1 MNRTWTRTS
10 AWLAAI
16 VVAHL
21 VISLIH
27 GAAHSGAAVFLS
39 PAGNLFVWLVI
50 LAGPLAG
57 LIVQRLAG
65 AVGAWLVAVTMAG
78 SCVFGIV
85 NHFVL
90 ESADHV
96 HNVVGP
102 WHTTFA
108 LTAALLALTEAAG
121 AGVGV
126 WSALE
131 ERRTS

>member
-1 MNRTWTRTS
+1 MNATRTRTS

-16 VVAHL
+16 VIVHL

-57 LIVQRLAG
+57 LVLQRMAG
-65 AVGAWLVAVTMAG
+65 AVGAWLVALTMAAA
-78 SCVFGIV
+78 CVFGIV
-85 NHFVL
+85 NHFVIQ
-90 ESADHV
+90 SADHV
-96 HNVVGP
+96 EHVVGP
-102 WHTTFA
+102 WSTTFA
-108 LTAALLALTEAAG
+108 LTAVLLALTEAAG

-126 WSALE
+126 WSALQGK
-131 ERRTS
+131 RTS